1 MKDGL
6 AGNGQM
12 RSAPAELLLAALNHA
27 QDGLIVVDHHG
38 RVAFCNRSAIELLG
52 LSPQQVLSRPLISEL
67 MARYRDVQAAN
78 APNEAAQSIPPSAS
92 AEDGRYEYQR
102 PDGIVLNIAAAPF
115 NGGMLYTCKDVTE
128 LRQVQASL
136 SECEREFGEL
146 AEKFRGVIGTV
157 MRDVTERQNRAAE
170 LLSAKVAAEAA
181 TVAKSEFL
189 ASMSHEVRTPLNGI
203 LGYTDLLLCDES
215 LESRHRQRVGKIR
228 SAGNAL
234 LSVVNDIL
242 DFSEIESGGVVI
254 DNGEFSVTSL
264 IGSALEIVEPL
275 ILAKGLRLVTSI
287 DPRIAPLVWGDEA
300 RLRQILLNLLNNAV
314 KFTAAGSVGISVT
327 LSAAGG
333 GQLLR
338 FDVSD
343 TGIGIPEAQRGKLFQ
358 RFSQIDT
365 SVRRKFGGAGLGLAI
380 SKQLVERMGGT
391 ISFESAEGKGST
403 FSIVLELPTAVR
415 SSVQEVA
422 EAEPVS
428 KGKRVL
434 LVEDIEMNGEIA
446 QAMMAAAG
454 YEVDMVADG
463 VSAIAS
469 VQTSHYDVI
478 FMDIQ
483 MPGLDGVT
491 ATLRIR
497 ELEHNGANT
506 PIVAM
511 TAHVIPSEVD
521 RFLAAGMNDHI
532 GKPFKRETLHAKL
545 AKWCSP
551 GLTTALAPPSSR
563 SPLSSSAKIRNPTES
578 ELSG

>member
-1 MKDGL
+1 
-6 AGNGQM
+6 
-12 RSAPAELLLAALNHA
+12 
-27 QDGLIVVDHHG
+27 
-38 RVAFCNRSAIELLG
+38 
-52 LSPQQVLSRPLISEL
+52 
-67 MARYRDVQAAN
+67 
-78 APNEAAQSIPPSAS
+78 
-92 AEDGRYEYQR
+92 
-102 PDGIVLNIAAAPF
+102 
-115 NGGMLYTCKDVTE
+115 
-128 LRQVQASL
+128 
-136 SECEREFGEL
+136 
-146 AEKFRGVIGTV
+146 
-157 MRDVTERQNRAAE
+157 
-170 LLSAKVAAEAA
+170 
-181 TVAKSEFL
+181 
-189 ASMSHEVRTPLNGI
+189 MSHEVRTPLNGI

-215 LESRHRQRVGKIR
+215 LEDGHRQRVKKIR

-264 IGSALEIVEPL
+264 VGSALEIVEPL

-314 KFTAAGSVGISVT
+314 KFTAEGSVGISVA
-327 LSAAGG
+327 LQAAGG

-343 TGIGIPEAQRGKLFQ
+343 TGIGIPEAQRCKLFQ

-391 ISFESAEGKGST
+391 ISLETAEGKGST
-403 FSIVLELPTAVR
+403 FSVVLELPTAVR
-415 SSVQEVA
+415 FSVQEVA

-454 YEVDMVADG
+454 YDVDMVADG
-463 VSAIAS
+463 VSAITA
-469 VQTSHYDVI
+469 VQASHYDVI

-491 ATLRIR
+491 ATRRIR
-497 ELEHNGANT
+497 ELEHSGAST

-551 GLTTALAPPSSR
+551 DLTTTLAPGSSR
-563 SPLSSSAKIRNPTES
+563 SILSSSEVAQNPTA
-578 ELSG
+578 SGGSG